1 MKRLLLS
8 CLLLVGCAGGPPES
22 QSQQALRV
30 ARALGG
36 AAVNVY
42 VVPRL
47 VSDHPQLMAALDM
60 DQDGVLSLAEVEN
73 VAKLDEASI
82 ATMLVLLIDALAR
95 R

>member
-1 MKRLLLS
+1 
-8 CLLLVGCAGGPPES
+8 
-22 QSQQALRV
+22 LRV